1 MKLDAVAA
9 KAAIDSDIAK
19 PLSIGFSEAM
29 TGVSQMVD
37 ENMANAA
44 RVHAVESGKDYR
56 RRTMV
61 AFGGNGPLHASR
73 VAERIGVS
81 RVIVPPNPS
90 VGSAIGF
97 LGAPISYEIVR
108 SLYTRLDSFDLDGV
122 NNLLDRMR
130 MEATKVVT
138 AGAGSV
144 PLQELRT
151 AFMRYKGQGHEIEVP
166 LLNRPLIEA
175 DIPDLRTAYETRYRS
190 LFQRSVPG
198 MTIEIMNW
206 GLTIS
211 TVPQEISR
219 LPDPVRRRKA
229 EPDNWR
235 QVCLDPTRAAAKVP
249 VYSRSRLASGDWLGG
264 PALIVEGQT
273 TSFVGSTF
281 DALIDDGGNI
291 VMSRRNSGN

>member
-1 MKLDAVAA
+1 
-9 KAAIDSDIAK
+9 
-19 PLSIGFSEAM
+19 
-29 TGVSQMVD
+29 
-37 ENMANAA
+37 
-44 RVHAVESGKDYR
+44 
-56 RRTMV
+56 
-61 AFGGNGPLHASR
+61 LHASR

-108 SLYTRLDSFDLDGV
+108 SLYTRLGSFDLDGV

-130 MEATKVVT
+130 MEATKVVM
-138 AGAGSV
+138 AGAGAV

-175 DIPDLRTAYETRYRS
+175 DIAELRTAYEARYRS

-206 GLTIS
+206 GLTVS
-211 TVPQEISR
+211 TVPQEIPR
-219 LPDPVRRRKA
+219 LPDPVRRCKA
-229 EPDNWR
+229 EPDNSR
-235 QVCLDPTRAAAKVP
+235 QVYLDRARAAAKVP

-273 TSFVGSTF
+273 TSFVGAAF